1 MNSAT
6 GLLRIA
12 ATLAVLA
19 ATSFSAVSAGAQ
31 QSPPGPGPLRPY
43 VFPKIEQ
50 FALPNG
56 MKVVLVEKHTLPI
69 ISSRIIIDA
78 GAMREP
84 AAKGGLANV
93 TATLL
98 SEGTREL
105 SGTEIAR
112 RMESLGAQF
121 GTFGAFSAAFV
132 DVTALKDVYAEA
144 LALAAKTVI
153 EPSFPVTEFERAKS
167 EAIAAYEQN
176 HSRTAGLAAD
186 AFNMAAFDP
195 SAPFSRPPGG
205 TKETLSALTRNDVLI
220 WAKGMYAPAATTV
233 LMVGDITA
241 AEAKDA
247 LTRAFGSWNATRT
260 RYSEITNQIRTD
272 KGVRIVLVDRPA
284 SVQSTLMMGRP
295 GFSATDPDYIP
306 LLAVNH
312 VFGGAVSSRL
322 NNNLREK
329 HGYTYGAFS
338 RFDLRSGGG
347 SFNLSTEVRTN
358 ATDSALVEALNEYK
372 RIVSEPVPA
381 SELKGY
387 VNNLILGFPNVVQ
400 SNQGLQAR
408 LQNLILWGLPID
420 YYATYRERLAAVT
433 PADVQ
438 RAAAKLDPNDVIVV
452 VAGDLSKI
460 EQPIRALNLGT
471 VEVWDTNGKKIR

>member
-1 MNSAT
+1 MNSMSRVT
-6 GLLRIA
+6 RIA
-12 ATLAVLA
+12 ASLAVV
-19 ATSFSAVSAGAQ
+19 ATTTFSAVSAGA

-56 MKVVLVEKHTLPI
+56 MRVVLVEKHTLPI
-69 ISSRIIIDA
+69 ISSRIILDA

-93 TATLL
+93 AATLL

-121 GTFGAFSAAFV
+121 GTFGAFSAAYV
-132 DVTALKDVYAEA
+132 DITALKDVYGDA
-144 LALAAKTVI
+144 LALAAKTVM

-167 EAIAAYEQN
+167 EAIAAYEQS
-176 HSRTAGLAAD
+176 HSRTSGLAAD

-205 TKETLSALTRNDVLI
+205 TKETLSALTRDDVLT
-220 WAKGMYAPAATTV
+220 WAKTMYAPAGTTV

-247 LTRAFGSWNATRT
+247 LTRAFGSWTPTRAPLPAV
-260 RYSEITNQIRTD
+260 TNQIRMD

-284 SVQSTLMMGRP
+284 SVQSTLMLGRP

-347 SFNLSTEVRTN
+347 AFNLSTDVRTN
-358 ATDSALVEALNEYK
+358 ATDSALVEALKEYK
-372 RIVSEPVPA
+372 RIVSETVPE
-381 SELKGY
+381 SELKGA
-387 VNNLILGFPNVVQ
+387 VNNLISGFPNAVQ

-460 EQPIRALNLGT
+460 EKPIRALNVGV
-471 VEVWDTNGKKIR
+471 VEVWEANGRKVR